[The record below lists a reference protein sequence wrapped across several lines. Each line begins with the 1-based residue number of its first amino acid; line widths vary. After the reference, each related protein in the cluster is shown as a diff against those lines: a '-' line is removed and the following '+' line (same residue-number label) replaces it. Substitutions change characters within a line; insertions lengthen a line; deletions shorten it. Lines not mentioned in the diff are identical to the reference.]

1 MIYLFIALLVFSIL
15 GMALIVFR
23 KIPVLVGLNP
33 QEITTRSSILRR
45 LKQGIKK
52 NGLVKT
58 FPSSELLLHK
68 VLSKFRILT
77 LKTET
82 KTSAWLA
89 ELRQRS
95 IEKKK
100 KFKDDYW
107 KKLRIKK

>member
-1 MIYLFIALLVFSIL
+1 M
-15 GMALIVFR
+15 GMAIIIFR
-23 KIPVLVGLNP
+23 KIPVLAELNP
-33 QEITTRSSILRR
+33 QEARGSILRI
-45 LKQGIKK
+45 LKQGVKK

-58 FPSSELLLHK
+58 LSSSELLLQK
-68 VLSKFRILT
+68 ALSKFRILT

-89 ELRQRS
+89 ELRQKS
-95 IEKKK
+95 IKEKK